1 MKTVSK
7 LVRKWQPMQLPPA
20 GRPSAPPAAPAA
32 NASSEAAGAHVFSL
46 DDLARHALP
55 IEDFAYTDSEPPAE
69 FGAILA
75 SREPSDRL
83 AEVLRVFEDVGS
95 GEPELWKPVTER
107 QAEELWRL
115 YDADRS
121 GRLEREEVCNLVKDL
136 ANAHYKR
143 LSEQINQLS
152 VAVASTSEADSLFEA
167 LDTSGDGKV
176 QKEEFIAL
184 AQSGIHNLPVCEDA
198 GIPPKRARSQDGVPV
213 HRDSSTGSKASLA
226 GIFALSARSRKG
238 LQRLS
243 SGITADE
250 AEQLWAEID
259 VDGDGYLDEE
269 KVRNLFCAQVDAVL
283 SNLYGR
289 LRDILKCIADTAVAD
304 RLITDLDRNKDGII
318 EKHEF
323 VECAMSGGM
332 HIMLPD

>member
-1 MKTVSK
+1 VVTVVAREGAVDGLDS
-7 LVRKWQPMQLPPA
+7 R
-20 GRPSAPPAAPAA
+20 GESARA
-32 NASSEAAGAHVFSL
+32 
-46 DDLARHALP
+46 
-55 IEDFAYTDSEPPAE
+55 
-69 FGAILA
+69 
-75 SREPSDRL
+75 
-83 AEVLRVFEDVGS
+83 
-95 GEPELWKPVTER
+95 
-107 QAEELWRL
+107 Q
-115 YDADRS
+115 
-121 GRLEREEVCNLVKDL
+121 
-136 ANAHYKR
+136 
-143 LSEQINQLS
+143 
-152 VAVASTSEADSLFEA
+152 
-167 LDTSGDGKV
+167 V